1 MGAMTRATAVRRW
14 KLGAIDLLLDRP
26 RIMGVVNVTP
36 DSFSDGGRFLDAK
49 AAIEHGLQLIEE
61 GADVVD
67 VGGESTRPGAEPVR
81 VEEELRRVLPVVEA
95 LAAAG
100 ALVSIDTSKAS
111 VAANAM
117 EAGAVIINDVTALG
131 DPEMGAVASG
141 GRAGMVLMH
150 MQGNPRTMQAKPTY
164 DDVVG
169 EVSGFLI
176 ERAAAA
182 EAAGVERASI
192 AIDPG
197 IGFGKTVDHNLAL
210 LRELGVFA
218 DLGYPLV
225 VGTSRKSF
233 LGKVTGQST
242 TEGRDIA
249 SAVSSALAIE
259 RGANVVRV
267 HNVWACKEAVQLTMA
282 IVRGSGG

>member
-1 MGAMTRATAVRRW
+1 MTPPAAVRMW
-14 KLGAIDLLLDRP
+14 KLGKIELLLDRP

-36 DSFSDGGRFLDAK
+36 DSFSDGGRFLDAQ

-61 GADVVD
+61 GADVID
-67 VGGESTRPGAEPVR
+67 VGGESTRPGAEPVT
-81 VEEELRRVLPVVEA
+81 VDEELRRVLPVVEG

-100 ALVSIDTSKAS
+100 AVVSIDTYKAS
-111 VAANAM
+111 VAAGAL
-117 EAGAVIINDVTALG
+117 EAGAVIVNDVTALG
-131 DPEMGAVASG
+131 DPDMGAVASG
-141 GRAGMVLMH
+141 RRAGMVLMH
-150 MQGNPRTMQAKPTY
+150 MQGNPRTMQAEPTY
-164 DDVVG
+164 DDVVD

-182 EAAGVERASI
+182 EAAGVDRGSI

-197 IGFGKTVDHNLAL
+197 IGFGKTVNHNLAL
-210 LRELGVFA
+210 LRHLGVFA

-233 LGKVTGQST
+233 LGKVTGQTT
-242 TEGRDIA
+242 TEERDVA

-259 RGANVVRV
+259 RGADVVRV
-267 HNVWACKEAVQLTMA
+267 HNVWACKEAVLLTMA

>member
-1 MGAMTRATAVRRW
+1 MPPLATVRSW
-14 KLGAIDLLLDRP
+14 KLRGVDLLLDRP

-36 DSFSDGGRFLDAK
+36 DSFSDGGRYLEPR
-49 AAIEHGLQLIEE
+49 AATEHGLQLLEE
-61 GADVVD
+61 GADLID
-67 VGGESTRPGAEPVR
+67 VGGESTRPGAEPVP
-81 VEEELRRVLPVVEA
+81 VEEELRRVLPVVEG

-111 VAANAM
+111 VAARAI

-131 DPEMGAVASG
+131 DPGMAAVASRS
-141 GRAGMVLMH
+141 RAGMVLMH

-164 DDVVG
+164 EDVVG
-169 EVSGFLI
+169 EVSAFLI
-176 ERAAAA
+176 DRAAEA

-210 LRELGVFA
+210 LRDLGVIA
-218 DLGYPLV
+218 DLGYPV
-225 VGTSRKSF
+225 IVGTSRKSF
-233 LGKVTGQST
+233 LSKVTGQTT
-242 TEGRDIA
+242 TEGRDVA
-249 SAVSSALAIE
+249 SAVSTALAIE

-267 HNVWACKEAVQLTMA
+267 HNVSACKEAALLTMA
-282 IVRGSGG
+282 IVQGSGG

>member
-1 MGAMTRATAVRRW
+1 
-14 KLGAIDLLLDRP
+14 
-26 RIMGVVNVTP
+26 MGVVNVTP

-49 AAIEHGLQLIEE
+49 AAIEHGLQLIED
-61 GADVVD
+61 GADLID
-67 VGGESTRPGAEPVR
+67 VGGESTRPGAEPVTAD
-81 VEEELRRVLPVVEA
+81 EELHRVLPVVEG

-100 ALVSIDTSKAS
+100 AVVSIDTYKAS
-111 VAANAM
+111 VAASAL
-117 EAGAVIINDVTALG
+117 EAGAVIVNDVTALG
-131 DPEMGAVASG
+131 DPDMGAVASG
-141 GRAGMVLMH
+141 RGAGMVLMH
-150 MQGNPRTMQAKPTY
+150 MQGTPRTMQAEPGY

-182 EAAGVERASI
+182 EAAGVNRASI

-210 LRELGVFA
+210 LRHLGA
-218 DLGYPLV
+218 LAALGYPLV

-233 LGKVTGQST
+233 LGKVTGQT
-242 TEGRDIA
+242 TTGGRDVG

-267 HNVWACKEAVQLTMA
+267 HNVLACKEAVLLTMA